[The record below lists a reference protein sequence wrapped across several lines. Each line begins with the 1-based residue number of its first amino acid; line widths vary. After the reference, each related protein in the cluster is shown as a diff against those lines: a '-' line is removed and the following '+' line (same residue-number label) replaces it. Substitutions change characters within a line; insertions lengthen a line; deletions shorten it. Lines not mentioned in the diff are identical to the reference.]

1 MTNDEHPATTPDAHQ
16 RLVGDYKSRSVNPN
30 RLMFAEQHAESP
42 VLDVG
47 CGHGE
52 YIDALR
58 NREVVGIDIL
68 AYKERSR
75 IVRGDATNLP
85 FRDDSFDTVLM
96 FEVLEHLYNPVA
108 ALSEVQRVARE
119 NLLLSVP
126 NAVDPSIFEAAG
138 VAMHPFVDETHVNF
152 YDEVTLRD
160 ALEQSR
166 FTVEELIYINPI
178 YPAVLLLQV
187 AGIPDRWAKK
197 IGRRFNSLP
206 WIQEYHMTLLVRA
219 VV

>member
-16 RLVGDYKSRSVNPN
+16 RLVGDYKNRSVNPN

-108 ALSEVQRVARE
+108 VLSEVQRVARE
-119 NLLLSVP
+119 KLLLSVP
-126 NAVDPSIFEAAG
+126 NAVDPSIFEATG

-166 FTVEELIYINPI
+166 FTVEELMYINPI
-178 YPAVLLLQV
+178 YPAVLLLHA
-187 AGIPDRWAKK
+187 AGIPDRWARK
-197 IGRRFNSLP
+197 IGRRFNALP
-206 WIQEYHMTLLVRA
+206 WVQEYHMTLLVRA
-219 VV
+219 AV